1 MNVSV
6 IIPVYNAEKFL
17 PVCLESLA
25 IQTLRDFEVIVVDDC
40 STDSSLAVAESFVE
54 RFDERLKI
62 FTLPTNTGSGAVPR
76 NVGFERACGD
86 YVYFVDA
93 DDLLIDNALETFYDF
108 AAKYRADVVFTG
120 KFFTCDE
127 KPVPDSL
134 GEKIWLPASEN
145 DAPTLESDDI
155 SERVKL
161 FVDRRMW
168 WPPWTK
174 FLRRQF
180 LVDNDIK
187 FLPLRICED
196 AVWTFKLLCL
206 AKRWLT
212 VPTSLYIHRANQNS
226 LCKRTRSPREELE
239 LWSSPLTS
247 AVEYLNDFMSR
258 FEFFGRHPNYAV
270 LVINILVNE
279 CFLRMS
285 PALKEL
291 SWREAYEIF
300 LRQFASAGPQPALT
314 AWLIVMANIYR
325 NELIK

>member
-1 MNVSV
+1 MKVSV

-25 IQTLRDFEVIVVDDC
+25 IQTMRDFEVIVVDDC
-40 STDSSLAVAESFVE
+40 STDSSLAVAESFIE

-62 FTLPTNTGSGAVPR
+62 FTLPANTGGCAVPR
-76 NVGFERACGD
+76 NVGLEHACGD
-86 YVYFVDA
+86 YVYFADA

-108 AAKYRADVVFTG
+108 ATEYRADVVFTG

-134 GEKIWLPASEN
+134 GEKIWSHISDN
-145 DAPTLESDDI
+145 DAPTLEPDDF
-155 SERVKL
+155 SECVKL

-168 WPPWTK
+168 WTAWTK

-187 FLPLRICED
+187 FLPLRTAED
-196 AVWTFKLLCL
+196 SVWTFELLCL

-212 VPTSLYIHRANQNS
+212 VPTPLYIHRANQTSVCN
-226 LCKRTRSPREELE
+226 RARSPQEELE
-239 LWSSPLTS
+239 FWSSPLTS

-258 FEFFGRHPNYAV
+258 FEFFGRHPNYVV

-285 PALKEL
+285 PAFKEL

-300 LRQFASAGPQPALT
+300 LRQFASTGSQPALT
-314 AWLIVMANIYR
+314 AWLIVMANVYR